1 VDKRLDFYSAVMCIL
16 LDSVVE
22 IAAYRTALGSF
33 LVGNFDRTQHHRTF
47 TNLSTTGH
55 SNDLL
60 KEILGEDTS
69 CQLV

>member
-1 VDKRLDFYSAVMCIL
+1 MDKRLEFYSAVMCIL

-22 IAAYRTALGSF
+22 IAAYRTVLGSF

-55 SNDLL
+55 SNYLQ